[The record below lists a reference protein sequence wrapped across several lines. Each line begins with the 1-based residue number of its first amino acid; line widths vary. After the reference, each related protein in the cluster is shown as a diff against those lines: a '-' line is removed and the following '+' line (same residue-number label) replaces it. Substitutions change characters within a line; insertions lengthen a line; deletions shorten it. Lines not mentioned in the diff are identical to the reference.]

1 MASDIKVEQGA
12 QYQNDDKVGLNAESD
27 MRKYIAIAHATD
39 REENSCCV
47 VKTEPK
53 PECDGTL
60 SVHVK
65 EVDQQNE
72 YNKECTNEIK
82 MEPQVELEEN
92 TMDESVFEI
101 ENDVFSKV
109 YAFAEINRETQV
121 QCTDMKKYGYIVHA
135 KDREENSRCVVKT
148 EPEPECNSSLSVH
161 EADQQHDYNKDCTI
175 EIKMEP
181 KVQLDEN
188 KIHESVIE
196 IENDVFSEFCGFTEI
211 KTEPQFQCTESNLN
225 RYFLDGGQNT
235 DSNRNSRDVVKI
247 NGSEDHCE
255 NDYRLDSNENS
266 VISDTGHT
274 PAHCVPRRD
283 IETVEDAQ
291 NFQNINTVYKRYLSC
306 GRCGNKYRFA
316 RHLQAHKK
324 KCKGSSNIC
333 FVCGKLCSSLADFYS
348 HISVHSQEENLN
360 SKEGH
365 NHKPNKIEMGTER
378 LQTIEKIDN
387 STSSFSRVSH
397 VSSTKIGKKSNHYQR
412 KQIAKDSVVH
422 RKHFSCTKCR
432 KMYRFV
438 GHLLAHEKRNCRPK
452 SQNFK
457 DSAVHRKYFS
467 CTKCRK
473 TYRFVGHLLA
483 HEKRN
488 CRPKSQNFKDS
499 VVHKKQFSCTKCRK
513 TYRFVGHLLAHKK
526 RNCRPKSQNF
536 SNNSQVWN
544 LLRHKKQ
551 NLECKALPCFCSLC
565 GRVFDT
571 LTALSKHFHVHS
583 DEETHVCAVCRI
595 GFSSLINLKRH
606 QELHNTKKMYKRC
619 EQKQTVTTRI
629 GPDSMTHRKGLANQN
644 EDRYDIE
651 KTNKEGGVNTIL
663 SAQAQEDG
671 SQQNYFCFD
680 CKVHFNYHDNIR
692 KHKLHDH
699 FKDVN
704 LQFKSRTPQ
713 KRVRM
718 LNDASNGGLDGT
730 ITNKFVAKKIHYV
743 SVIHN
748 KHFSGIQ
755 HTPELRLPNQRKD
768 KPDMENTNR
777 KVDVNETINPESQD
791 VSQQN
796 YFCFDCKV
804 HFNYH
809 DNIRKHKLHLHFKDL
824 NLQFKSKSPQ
834 MRVSILND
842 ASNENIDD
850 TSCNNLVKKK
860 ENINKDAA
868 VNKML
873 NSTSQED
880 VDQQD
885 YFCIDCKVHF
895 NYHDDIRKHKLHH
908 HFKDVN
914 LQFKSKTPQ
923 MRVSILNDASNVNI
937 NDTSCNNSMAV
948 KKMENTKKE
957 AAVNKM
963 FNPISQGDVDQQD
976 YFCIDCKVHFNHT
989 DDLRKHKLS
998 HHCKDVYLQS
1008 TSKIQNLSL
1017 AHNASNNVSLKGQKK
1032 YIRTYYDEGQ
1042 RFDVYSA
1049 EAIQE
1054 KITREMQPEHT
1065 EAIQKNEARNPQ
1077 QGHVGNGIDKN
1088 DAQNTSSNRHVDKKC
1103 LPRLN
1108 WVSLTCN
1115 ICGDMLPTPT
1125 HLRKHVSEHLGIQ
1138 EYRCS
1143 ICDQTF
1149 TTKRFL
1155 QLHMEHHVKT
1165 MKLLMDRFLCNICL
1179 ERFPSQEALTKHMF
1193 SHAID
1198 IKGNK
1203 IEHKDLYICSIC
1215 SKSLGSRE
1223 ALDNHVLLHAGE
1235 KHYICGVCQKQFAFE
1250 ENLQR
1255 HMLLHSKHNPNHQ
1268 SNMPMK

>member
-1 MASDIKVEQGA
+1 MEKKLISNMNTIK
-12 QYQNDDKVGLNAESD
+12 
-27 MRKYIAIAHATD
+27 
-39 REENSCCV
+39 
-47 VKTEPK
+47 
-53 PECDGTL
+53 
-60 SVHVK
+60 SVRAK
-65 EVDQQNE
+65 SKWN
-72 YNKECTNEIK
+72 
-82 MEPQVELEEN
+82 QVEVEEN

-101 ENDVFSKV
+101 ENDVLSKV
-109 YAFAEINRETQV
+109 NAFVEIKTETQV
-121 QCTDMKKYGYIVHA
+121 QCTDMKKYGYILHA
-135 KDREENSRCVVKT
+135 KDREENSHCVVKT
-148 EPEPECNSSLSVH
+148 EPEAECNSSLSVH
-161 EADQQHDYNKDCTI
+161 VNEAYQQHEYNKDCTI
-175 EIKMEP
+175 EIKMEQQ
-181 KVQLDEN
+181 VELDEN
-188 KIHESVIE
+188 SINESVIE
-196 IENDVFSEFCGFTEI
+196 IENDVFSGFCGFTEM
-211 KTEPQFQCTESNLN
+211 KTEPQLQCAESNLK
-225 RYFLDGGQNT
+225 RSVLDGGQNT
-235 DSNRNSRDVVKI
+235 DANGNSRDAVII
-247 NGSEDHCE
+247 NGSEDRSE
-255 NDYRLDSNENS
+255 NDYRLDCNENS
-266 VISDTGHT
+266 LISDTGHT
-274 PAHCVPRRD
+274 QAHCVPRRN
-283 IETVEDAQ
+283 IENVEDAQ

-316 RHLQAHKK
+316 GHLQAHKK

-348 HISVHSQEENLN
+348 HISVHSQEENFN
-360 SKEGH
+360 SKECH
-365 NHKPNKIEMGTER
+365 SHKPNKIEMGTER
-378 LQTIEKIDN
+378 LQNIEKIDN
-387 STSSFSRVSH
+387 STDSFSRVSRI
-397 VSSTKIGKKSNHYQR
+397 SSTKIGETSNHYQR

-422 RKHFSCTKCR
+422 RKHFSCTKCK

-457 DSAVHRKYFS
+457 DSVVHKKQFS

-483 HEKRN
+483 HKKRN

-551 NLECKALPCFCSLC
+551 NLECKTLPCFCSLC

-571 LTALSKHFHVHS
+571 LAALSKHFHVHS

-606 QELHNTKKMYKRC
+606 QELHNTMKMYKRC
-619 EQKQTVTTRI
+619 EQKQTLTTRI

-663 SAQAQEDG
+663 SAQAQVDG

-748 KHFSGIQ
+748 RHFSGIQ

-768 KPDMENTNR
+768 KPDIENTNR
-777 KVDVNETINPESQD
+777 KGDVNKTIDLESQD

-804 HFNYH
+804 HFNYR
-809 DNIRKHKLHLHFKDL
+809 D
-824 NLQFKSKSPQ
+824 
-834 MRVSILND
+834 
-842 ASNENIDD
+842 E
-850 TSCNNLVKKK
+850 
-860 ENINKDAA
+860 IN
-868 VNKML
+868 
-873 NSTSQED
+873 
-880 VDQQD
+880 
-885 YFCIDCKVHF
+885 
-895 NYHDDIRKHKLHH
+895 KHKLHH

-914 LQFKSKTPQ
+914 LQFKSKSPQ
-923 MRVSILNDASNVNI
+923 MRVSILDDASNENI
-937 NDTSCNNSMAV
+937 GDTSCNNLV
-948 KKMENTKKE
+948 KKKENTNKD

-963 FNPISQGDVDQQD
+963 LNSTSQGDVDQQD

-1008 TSKIQNLSL
+1008 TSKIHNLSL
-1017 AHNASNNVSLKGQKK
+1017 VHKASNNVSLIGQKK

-1049 EAIQE
+1049 GAIQE
-1054 KITREMQPEHT
+1054 NISHDMQPKHT
-1065 EAIQKNEARNPQ
+1065 EAIKKNKARYSQ
-1077 QGHVGNGIDKN
+1077 QGHVAIDKN
-1088 DAQNTSSNRHVDKKC
+1088 DAQNTSSNTHVDKKC

-1155 QLHMEHHVKT
+1155 QLHMEHHIKT
-1165 MKLLMDRFLCNICL
+1165 RKLLMDRFLCNICL

-1198 IKGNK
+1198 IKGDK

-1255 HMLLHSKHNPNHQ
+1255 HMLLHSKQNPNHQ
-1268 SNMPMK
+1268 SNMPIK